1 MPIPLDD
8 EIARLREAVRRQP
21 HEVAQQIWLLA
32 ALALRDGLESS
43 AVRAFRA
50 MVRLKPDWTQL
61 HFDVV
66 EYWDDRGASSQTL
79 LEAFEKERRRTP
91 GDPVALYA
99 LGLVLQQALTLDRA
113 IETYRELIAL
123 RPDVAVAHHNLGLC
137 LNLLGRRDEA
147 ARACL
152 RAADLAPTMAEP
164 HFLLCSYY
172 GREKRPRKAAYH
184 CQKFLN
190 LAYPYLEKLRPQA
203 EISMVIFGGTKE
215 GLGRRIWRS
224 LRRRLD
230 SRS

>member
-1 MPIPLDD
+1 MPIPTDD
-8 EIARLREAVRRQP
+8 EMARLREAVRRQP

-32 ALALRDGLESS
+32 ALALREGLGSS
-43 AVRAFRA
+43 AVRAFRT
-50 MVRLKPDWTQL
+50 MYSLKPDWTQL

-66 EYWDDRGASSQTL
+66 EYWDDRGASFQIL
-79 LEAFEKERRRTP
+79 LETFEEERRRTP

-99 LGLVLQQALTLDRA
+99 LGLVLQQAITLDRA

-123 RPDVAVAHHNLGLC
+123 QPDIAVAHHNLGLC
-137 LNLLGRRDEA
+137 FNLLGRRDEA

-172 GREKRPRKAAYH
+172 GREKSPLKAAHH
-184 CQKFLN
+184 CQRFLE
-190 LAYPYLEKLRPQA
+190 LAHPYLEKFRPHA
-203 EISMVIFGGTKE
+203 EMSMVIFGETKE

-224 LRRRLD
+224 LRRL
-230 SRS
+230 